1 MEVVR
6 DGGWV
11 DTAREGGGSG
21 VYIASMV
28 GDDQQCFSEVDLLS
42 NERCRY
48 VGAGYMIYYDCSSR
62 CRWVSLD
69 NWSLMASLSCSS
81 RVGRK

>member
-21 VYIASMV
+21 VYIACMI
-28 GDDQQCFSEVDLLS
+28 GDD
-42 NERCRY
+42 
-48 VGAGYMIYYDCSSR
+48 
-62 CRWVSLD
+62 
-69 NWSLMASLSCSS
+69 
-81 RVGRK
+81 